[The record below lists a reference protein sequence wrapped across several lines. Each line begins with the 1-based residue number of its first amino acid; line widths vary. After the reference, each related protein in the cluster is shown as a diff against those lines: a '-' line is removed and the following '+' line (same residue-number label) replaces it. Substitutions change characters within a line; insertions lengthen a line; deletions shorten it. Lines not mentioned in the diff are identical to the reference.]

1 MSYSATPEEGMLTVY
16 TLALNMFKM
25 CDAYF
30 SFLLFIFNYPMRLPS
45 EDKSDGRVTQPK
57 IFLLGL

>member
-30 SFLLFIFNYPMRLPS
+30 SFLLFIFNYPMRLPP
-45 EDKSDGRVTQPK
+45 EDKAMVA
-57 IFLLGL
+57 